1 MRKILV
7 LLFCLLNLLLSSDNF
22 SFGSRFLSD
31 SIRTDIDKL
40 LDYNRISDKI
50 NNKTE
55 KAIFYQSVAFSIY
68 QETLNFEL
76 KTKNI
81 ISQYTELIKN
91 LEDRLNIQNTI
102 ISYNLGSP
110 IFDNH
115 FNRVSVN
122 RKTLKTKFHFN
133 QLESIKSQ
141 YLKLVRYHD
150 NIINICENRI
160 SELLELLDKTSID
173 RLYNDV
179 IINKH
184 ILVMNFTNISNIDK
198 YDKLVTT
205 LPDMIV
211 NRYKDRKDITV
222 LYSGSI
228 DPDLNN
234 STLSSNNRFLVD
246 GSFLIEGYSIDI
258 NYKIYAIDGWE
269 LYSDQNISCD
279 IRDTKCI
286 YDDFLWAIE
295 QSIDPLIKSHVYDD
309 FSNNATKKILD
320 KNINSSLK
328 TKKNDDLFKVV
339 LDDFVVQ
346 KDYSFDLN
354 YKSMNIGD
362 DSKEVSHEFNLENHP
377 NSINSRKN
385 ISDNLINLIS
395 NYLRNPYDIEIG
407 ELDMEFNKNDN
418 AYIDLWVPVTFDI
431 DKYEFENSIKNFSY
445 NSLNSRY
452 DLHVYEFLYENYLF
466 DSNDIQSFNNYENE
480 IFPVLFFADRD
491 NNIQKIVIDS
501 WDSKY
506 DNLLFGDYDVSRVE
520 LFNQLFSVMESNNS
534 MYLNIKEDSQ
544 TVYYKV
550 IMPVSVLDNYTRLTV
565 KIFTRSELD
574 QYLPISELKF

>member
-7 LLFCLLNLLLSSDNF
+7 LLFCLSNLLLSADVN
-22 SFGSRFLSD
+22 SFDSRFLSD
-31 SIRTDIDKL
+31 SIRNDIDKL
-40 LDYNRISDKI
+40 LDYKTISDKI
-50 NNKTE
+50 NNKSE

-81 ISQYTELIKN
+81 ISQYAELIKN
-91 LEDRLNIQNTI
+91 LEDRLDIQNTT

-110 IFDNH
+110 VFDDH
-115 FNRVSVN
+115 FNIVSINV
-122 RKTLKTKFHFN
+122 KTLKTNFHFN
-133 QLESIKSQ
+133 QLESIKNQ

-150 NIINICENRI
+150 NIVAICENRI
-160 SELLELLDKTSID
+160 SELLEQLDKISID
-173 RLYNDV
+173 KLYND
-179 IINKH
+179 IIIDKH
-184 ILVMNFTNISNIDK
+184 ILVMNFTNMSNIDK

-211 NRYKDRKDITV
+211 NRYKNRQDITV

-228 DPDLNN
+228 DPDLNH
-234 STLSSNNRFLVD
+234 STSSSTNRFLID
-246 GSFLIEGYSIDI
+246 GSFSIEGYSINI
-258 NYKIYAIDGWE
+258 NYKIYIVDGWE

-279 IRDTKCI
+279 IRNAECI
-286 YDDFLWAIE
+286 YDDFLWSIE
-295 QSIDPLIKSHVYDD
+295 QSINPLIKSYVYDD
-309 FSNNATKKILD
+309 FSSNITKKILD
-320 KNINSSLK
+320 KNINTSLK

-346 KDYSFDLN
+346 KDYSFDIN
-354 YKSMNIGD
+354 YKGMNLD
-362 DSKEVSHEFNLENHP
+362 DNSKEISQEFNFENHP
-377 NSINSRKN
+377 NSLNNRKT
-385 ISDNLINLIS
+385 ISDNLINIIS
-395 NYLRNPYDIEIG
+395 DYLKNPYDIEIG
-407 ELDMEFNKNDN
+407 EMNMDFNKNDN
-418 AYIDLWVPVTFDI
+418 AYIDLWIPVTFDI
-431 DKYEFENSIKNFSY
+431 DKHNFENLIKNFTY
-445 NSLNSRY
+445 NSLDSRY

-466 DSNDIQSFNNYENE
+466 DCDDIQSFNNYENE
-480 IFPVLFFADRD
+480 IFPILFFADRD

-520 LFNQLFSVMESNNS
+520 LFNQLFSVMESSNS
-534 MYLNIKEDSQ
+534 MYLNIKEDSY

-550 IMPVSVLDNYTRLTV
+550 IMPVSVLDNYTRLTI

-574 QYLPISELKF
+574 KYLPISELKF

>member
-7 LLFCLLNLLLSSDNF
+7 LLFCLPHLLLSTHNP
-22 SFGSRFLSD
+22 SFDSRFLSD
-31 SIRTDIDKL
+31 SIRSDIDKL
-40 LDYNRISDKI
+40 LDYKAISDKI
-50 NNKTE
+50 NNKNE

-76 KTKNI
+76 KIKSI
-81 ISQYTELIKN
+81 ISQYAELIKN
-91 LEDRLNIQNTI
+91 LEDRLDIQNTI

-110 IFDNH
+110 IFDDH
-115 FNRVSVN
+115 FNIISIN
-122 RKTLKTKFHFN
+122 AKTLKTNFHFN
-133 QLESIKSQ
+133 QLESIRSQ

-150 NIINICENRI
+150 NIIIVCENRI

-173 RLYNDV
+173 RLYND
-179 IINKH
+179 IIIDKH
-184 ILVMNFTNISNIDK
+184 ILVMNFTNMSNIDK
-198 YDKLVTT
+198 YDQLVTT

-228 DPDLNN
+228 DPDLNS
-234 STLSSNNRFLVD
+234 STSSSSNRFLID
-246 GSFLIEGYSIDI
+246 GSFLIEGYSINI
-258 NYKIYAIDGWE
+258 NYKIYIVDGWE
-269 LYSDQNISCD
+269 VYSEQNISCD
-279 IRDTKCI
+279 VRNTECI
-286 YDDFLWAIE
+286 YDDFLWSIE
-295 QSIDPLIKSHVYDD
+295 QSIKPLIKSYVYDD
-309 FSNNATKKILD
+309 FPSNTTKKIID
-320 KNINSSLK
+320 KNIKSSLK

-354 YKSMNIGD
+354 YKNMNMD
-362 DSKEVSHEFNLENHP
+362 NDSKEISHEFNLETHP
-377 NSINSRKN
+377 NSINNRKA
-385 ISDNLINLIS
+385 ISDNLINIIS
-395 NYLRNPYDIEIG
+395 DYLKNPYDIEIG
-407 ELDMEFNKNDN
+407 EMNMDFNKNDN
-418 AYIDLWVPVTFDI
+418 AYANLWVPVTFDI
-431 DKYEFENSIKNFSY
+431 NKNDFENLIKNFAY
-445 NSLNSRY
+445 NSLDSRY
-452 DLHVYEFLYENYLF
+452 NLHVYEFLYENYLF
-466 DSNDIQSFNNYENE
+466 DSKAIQSFNDYKNE

-520 LFNQLFSVMESNNS
+520 LFNQLFSVIESSNS

-544 TVYYKV
+544 IVYYK
-550 IMPVSVLDNYTRLTV
+550 ITMPVSILDNYTRLTV

-574 QYLPISELKF
+574 EYLPISELKF